1 MSDLNRPI
9 TFGQL
14 LTRCP
19 RIEVP
24 LIQRDFAQGR
34 ETEKEV
40 RDDFL
45 KALHDALTLPVE
57 KYSSPLNLD
66 FVYGSMEQGE
76 SGNFLPLDGQQRLTT
91 LFLVHWYL
99 AWRDG
104 THAEFER
111 MLWDGKHSRFA
122 YAVRPSSTEFFDQ
135 LARYVP
141 DVPPE
146 YVPSVKKV
154 LEDQPWFFLHW
165 RLDPTVQS
173 VLVVLDAI
181 HGLFSSE
188 AGLYARLVDEQK
200 PAITFQLLPLKHF
213 GLTDDL
219 YIKMNARG
227 KPLTQFETFKA
238 RFEALLSELF
248 PTERRMLGGTQV
260 TVAEFFERRIDTEWT
275 DLFWK
280 HRDPVTHTFDDR
292 LMNLLVAI
300 ARATMD
306 PNTPSF
312 QQDTSLLRGGR
323 PASFSLFHEHGWLT
337 RDFTRHLI
345 SLLEAWSGGTEG
357 QRQILPNDRYFDEA
371 AFFEQAIGRPAAL
384 GYVQLVQFA
393 AFVFYLTHHE
403 GSIDPIRFNEWMRV
417 VRNLAAN
424 SLIERPEEYGRALAG
439 LRKLL
444 PNSAAILER
453 LCDTDIG
460 QIGFSPQQVDEEVF
474 KARLI
479 LADDGWKERI
489 ETAEDHGYFS
499 GQIDFLLDFCGAS
512 AEAKRLPSNWGKDD
526 HQQLQADFDLYSEKA
541 QITFNSAGL
550 TPIRWDDAEGL
561 AWKRALLCVGDYLPR
576 NGSNYSFL
584 TNPPANWDSW
594 KRFLRDGAD
603 VKRQFLKVLWDRI
616 DANADIA
623 PQLERIIANA
633 ENLEPWRAA
642 IIRHP
647 NVISYCGEQEIRRG
661 SGEEVYLLKKKQM
674 SGYHAELFSYVLYL
688 ELDGAFAS
696 SLAPLVLRNYVPV
709 YLTECE
715 PHILLEF
722 NRSGNRVDVVVE
734 SANGQFRI
742 HVSSLELQNL
752 PEVESALCEGAAFTK
767 VDGSLNRLV
776 PRDEIRTVLQEM
788 ARSLKKLS
796 D

>member
-1 MSDLNRPI
+1 MNDLNRPI
-9 TFGQL
+9 TLGQL
-14 LTRCP
+14 LMRCP

-45 KALHDALTLPVE
+45 KALHEALTLPAE
-57 KYSSPLNLD
+57 KYTSPLNLD

-91 LFLVHWYL
+91 LFLLHWYL

-104 THAEFER
+104 TRAEFES
-111 MLWDGKHSRFA
+111 MLWDGKQSRFA

-135 LARYVP
+135 LVRYAP

-146 YVPSVKKV
+146 DVLSVRKL

-165 RLDPTVQS
+165 RLDPTIQS

-181 HGLFSSE
+181 HGLFRSE
-188 AGLYARLVDEQK
+188 GGLFARLVDEQT

-227 KPLTQFETFKA
+227 KPLTPFETFKA
-238 RFEALLSELF
+238 RFETLLSELF
-248 PTERRMLGGTQV
+248 PTEMRPIGGGEV
-260 TVAEFFERRIDTEWT
+260 SVAEFFERRIDTAWT

-280 HRDPVTHTFDDR
+280 HRDPRTHTFDDR
-292 LMNLLVAI
+292 LMNLLVAVV
-300 ARATMD
+300 RATLD
-306 PNTPSF
+306 PDKSGF
-312 QQDTSLLRGGR
+312 QQDTSLLRGVR
-323 PASFSLFHEHGWLT
+323 ETTFALFHAHGWLT

-345 SLLEAWSGGTEG
+345 SLLEAWSGDAGR
-357 QRQILPNDRYFDEA
+357 QVQILPNDRYFDEA
-371 AFFEQAIGRPAAL
+371 AFFEQAISRPAAL
-384 GYVQLVQFA
+384 GYEQLVQFA

-403 GSIDPIRFNEWMRV
+403 GSIDPIRLNEWMRV

-424 SLIERPEEYGRALAG
+424 SLIERPEEYGRALVG
-439 LRKLL
+439 VRKLL
-444 PNSAAILER
+444 PHSAAILER

-460 QIGFSPQQVDEEVF
+460 QIGFSPQQVSEEVF

-479 LADDGWKERI
+479 LADEKWKERI

-499 GQIDFLLDFCGAS
+499 GQIGFLLDFCGALT
-512 AEAKRLPSNWGKDD
+512 EAKKMPRDWGKDA
-526 HQQLQADFDLYSEKA
+526 HQRLQANFDIYSEKA

-550 TPIRWDDAEGL
+550 APIRLDAEAL
-561 AWKRALLCVGDYLPR
+561 SWKRALLCVGDYLPR
-576 NGSNYSFL
+576 SGSNYSFL

-603 VKRQFLKVLWDRI
+603 GKRQYLKILWDRI
-616 DANADIA
+616 DASADIA
-623 PQLERIIANA
+623 PQLEKVIASA
-633 ENLEPWRAA
+633 ENLEAWREA
-642 IIRHP
+642 IIRYP
-647 NVISYCGEQEIRRG
+647 NVISYCGEQEIRRDF
-661 SGEEVYLLKKKQM
+661 GEELYLLKKKQM

-688 ELDGAFAS
+688 ELNGGGAP
-696 SLAPLVLRNYVPV
+696 SLAPLALQGYVSV
-709 YLTECE
+709 YLTESE
-715 PHILLEF
+715 PHVLLAF
-722 NRSGNRVDVVVE
+722 SRSGNRVTFVIE
-734 SANGQFRI
+734 SAKGQFRI
-742 HVSSLELQNL
+742 RVSSADLQNL
-752 PEVESALCEGAAFTK
+752 PDVESALCDDTAFGK
-767 VDGSLNRLV
+767 VDGGLSRLV
-776 PRDEIRTVLQEM
+776 PREDIHPVLHEIAQ
-788 ARSLKKLS
+788 SLNNLPA
-796 D
+796 